1 MKKIVSILSGVGLIA
16 LWGALYVGGAAG
28 RQDQGGEDQD
38 ANPQQIQKPS
48 YDYMSQYLS
57 RSTRP
62 LGLNLDPLAREILGQ
77 KAAKWAAR
85 AGVRHVL
92 D

>member
-1 MKKIVSILSGVGLIA
+1 MKKTTPFLAGAALIGL
-16 LWGALYVGGAAG
+16 LGALFVAGTAGG
-28 RQDQGGEDQD
+28 QDLAGEDQD
-38 ANPQQIQKPS
+38 ANPQQIQKPT

-77 KAAKWAAR
+77 KAAKWAIR
-85 AGVRHVL
+85 AGVRHAL

>member
-1 MKKIVSILSGVGLIA
+1 MKKAVSLLAGLGLLVAIA
-16 LWGALYVGGAAG
+16 LVVAAAA
-28 RQDQGGEDQD
+28 RPRVQVSESQVTD
-38 ANPQQIQKPS
+38 PQQIQKPT
-48 YDYMSQYLS
+48 YDYMSNYLS

-62 LGLNLDPLAREILGQ
+62 LGLNVDPLAMEILNQ
-77 KAAKWAAR
+77 KAAKWAVR

>member
-1 MKKIVSILSGVGLIA
+1 MKKTASFLAGVGL
-16 LWGALYVGGAAG
+16 LGLLGALFVAGTAGG
-28 RQDQGGEDQD
+28 QDLAGEDQD
-38 ANPQQIQKPS
+38 ANPQQIQKPT

-77 KAAKWAAR
+77 KAAKWAIR